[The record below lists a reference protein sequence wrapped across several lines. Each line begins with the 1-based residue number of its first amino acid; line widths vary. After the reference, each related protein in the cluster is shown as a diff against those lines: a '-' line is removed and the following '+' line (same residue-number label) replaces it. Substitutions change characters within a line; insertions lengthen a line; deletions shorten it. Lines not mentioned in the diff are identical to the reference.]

1 MDEHKK
7 ALLFLVLAAVL
18 WSMGGVLIKLI
29 DWNPMAIAGLRGAIA
44 AIVIGAAFRP
54 QRLAFSRVQWTGAA
68 AYCST
73 VCCFVVA
80 TKLTT
85 AANAILLQYTAPV
98 FVALLGGWLLGE
110 KTTSRD
116 WCTIGTV
123 LAGMVFFFFDQIA
136 GGAMLGNLL
145 AIAAG
150 ISFAVFIVIMRMQKD
165 GAPYGSVLLG
175 NILAFLISLPFLGGL
190 AMTVQNLTAIFLLGV
205 FQLGLGYVLYSWAI
219 RQVNALQAVLITTI
233 EPILNPVWVFV
244 LLGELPGKYALL
256 GGLIVVSAIIV
267 RYYLDSVRTLKR
279 GVSV

>member
-7 ALLFLVLAAVL
+7 ALLFLVLAAAL

-44 AIVIGAAFRP
+44 AIVIGLAFRP
-54 QRLAFSRVQWTGAA
+54 QRLSFSRVQWAGAA

-73 VCCFVVA
+73 VCFFVVA

-98 FVALLGGWLLGE
+98 FVAILGAWLLGE
-110 KTTSRD
+110 KTTGRD

-123 LAGMVFFFFDQIA
+123 LTGMVFFFFDKIG
-136 GGAMLGNLL
+136 GGAMLGNFL
-145 AIAAG
+145 AIVAG

-190 AMTVQNLTAIFLLGV
+190 AMTAQNLTAIFLLGV

-219 RQVNALQAVLITTI
+219 RQVNALQAVLVTTI

-244 LLGELPGKYALL
+244 LLGELPGKYALF

-267 RYYLDSVRTLKR
+267 RYYFDSVRTLKR